1 MPSAPGYKRNYQQ
14 ERRTSLARGE
24 RDDNVARKQARRDLE
39 KEGRVAKGD
48 NKDIDHVV
56 PLSKGGS
63 VGKSNL
69 KVKTASANRSYPR
82 TKTGAV
88 K

>member
-1 MPSAPGYKRNYQQ
+1 MASPPGYKRDYKQ
-14 ERRTSLARGE
+14 ERKTSLARGE
-24 RDDNVARKQARRDLE
+24 RTDNIERKRARRALE
-39 KEGRVAKGD
+39 KEGRVSKGD
-48 NKDIDHVV
+48 GKDIDHVV

-69 KVKTASANRSYPR
+69 KVKPASSNRSFAR
-82 TKTGAV
+82 TKSGAV